1 MKPFH
6 HSILST
12 CICQGSNTC
21 NFSAIPLTLPDQGRG
36 DVPHSNTATGAENE
50 TITAVISGG
59 NNWQEY
65 KWLDTSVRVVN
76 LKGSTV
82 ERYVQ
87 GNHAVE
93 SSRQWGLNNLS
104 LSDQSCYKAFILC
117 SMEQIQ
123 LDPVSHWFQHLNLH
137 VSRENF
143 TCASILV

>member
-21 NFSAIPLTLPDQGRG
+21 NFSTIPLTLPDQVRG
-36 DVPHSNTATGAENE
+36 DVTLLLAQRMRKSLKLFLVG
-50 TITAVISGG
+50 IIGRS
-59 NNWQEY
+59 
-65 KWLDTSVRVVN
+65 TSDWILVRVVN

-93 SSRQWGLNNLS
+93 SSRQWGL
-104 LSDQSCYKAFILC
+104 K
-117 SMEQIQ
+117 
-123 LDPVSHWFQHLNLH
+123 
-137 VSRENF
+137 
-143 TCASILV
+143 